1 MRVRKRNGKDE
12 EFVREKIVV
21 AIVGSGG
28 RLDLARTIA
37 QEVEAVLSKNPTVTT
52 EQIRTE
58 VFSRLKSKD
67 ARAYNSWVEYD
78 RQTKNRG

>member
-12 EFVREKIVV
+12 EFVREKVVV
-21 AIVGSGG
+21 AIVKAGG
-28 RLDLARTIA
+28 RVDLARTIA
-37 QEVEAVLSKNPTVTT
+37 QEVETALSKNPTVTT

-67 ARAYNSWVEYD
+67 AKTYNSWIEHD
-78 RQTKNRG
+78 RQTKNRS